1 MAFVPGNWT
10 LSDVFHSSDVNVN
23 GVPVALW
30 KPPQGGGGFGGAAVA
45 AGSKIINGT
54 LNYTNTP
61 DGIASAIASQ
71 DAVSPNLSQ
80 YHEDVAGQTTGPG
93 GTSPVDQ
100 NAPIPTAATPG
111 ECVNSKYYKL
121 SDSHMPI
128 EAQMGLTQAQIEC
141 NFIAICTNILD
152 PLRDAGINFNINSAF
167 RTLAYNRSIGSSDT
181 SDHTIGCAVDLS
193 IGSAADNIKLFKAL
207 LNNYPYS
214 QLIFEGKWVHVAYN
228 GHGPKGGAKIM
239 YTYTGSSPITAG
251 ATGQFLPADLK
262 A

>member
-1 MAFVPGNWT
+1 MAYVPGNWT

-30 KPPQGGGGFGGAAVA
+30 KPPCGGGGSGSAVA
-45 AGSKIINGT
+45 AGSKVLNGA

-61 DGIASAIASQ
+61 EGCASCTSACSE
-71 DAVSPNLSQ
+71 VSPNLPK
-80 YHEDVAGQTTGPG
+80 YHEDVPGQTTGPG
-93 GTSPVDQ
+93 GTCPVDQ
-100 NAPIPTAATPG
+100 NAPIPPAAVPG

-121 SDSHMPI
+121 SDSYMPI

-152 PLRDAGINFNINSAF
+152 PLRDAGINFNITSAF
-167 RTLAYNRSIGSSDT
+167 RTLAYNISIGSSDT

-193 IGSAADNIKLFKAL
+193 IGSVSENIRLFKAL

-214 QLIFEGKWVHVAYN
+214 QLIFEGNWVHVAYN
-228 GHGPKGGAKIM
+228 GRGPKGGAKVM

-251 ATGQFLPADLK
+251 LTGQFLPADLQ